1 MNESERIAYVAGEYL
16 AGRYCHIT
24 TTEIEECRE
33 AEDDLRRR
41 DAEKR
46 KEHRDE

>member
-46 KEHRDE
+46 KEHRYE

>member
-16 AGRYCHIT
+16 AGRYGNIT
-24 TTEIEECRE
+24 TVEIEECRE

-41 DAEKR
+41 DTEKR
-46 KEHRDE
+46 KEHRNE